1 VDRRAGTAGG
11 VNPRLRQI
19 SDYAWRVLLLGG
31 AAYIIFL
38 VLLRFELIFIA
49 LFIAMIIT
57 SLLRPPVNVLSRYL
71 PRSLALVLTALGGL
85 GLISVIFWQVGDS
98 VAGESSSLSNEF
110 SGGVDRIEKWLEGK
124 PFHVDPST
132 LTNLQGKL
140 TSYIE
145 AHRTTLINQAL
156 NGAGRIVDVLT
167 VLALAVFCSIFF
179 TNSGDR
185 MWRWFQDQLPGHARP
200 TWRRCGQTAWHTFA
214 GYTRGIILVAA
225 ANAIMVGI
233 ALELLRVP
241 LVLPLTILEFVASFI
256 PLVGS
261 PIAMAVAT
269 VVALAG
275 RGMTTAIVVLVLIVV
290 FGQIEGHVLQPFVM
304 GWSVRLH
311 PVAVAVSV
319 IAGTLSAGLLG
330 AVVAVPLVSIA
341 WAVVR
346 ELRDVREE
354 SESLDAGG
362 GGGGSGGTGGAEA
375 RATEDASGSGALPS
389 QAAAA
394 EATPEQ
400 PAPELAGT
408 AGKTAGEPSA
418 EA

>member
-1 VDRRAGTAGG
+1 MDRRVSTARD

-19 SDYAWRVLLLGG
+19 SEYAWRLLILGG
-31 AAYIIFL
+31 ACYIIFL
-38 VLLRFELIFIA
+38 ILLRFELIFIA
-49 LFIAMIIT
+49 LFIALILA
-57 SLLRPPVNVLSRYL
+57 SLLRPPVNVLSRVM
-71 PRSLALVLTALGGL
+71 PRSLAMVLTALFGIGL
-85 GLISVIFWQVGDS
+85 LGVLFWQVGDS
-98 VAGESSSLSNEF
+98 VAGESSSLGNEF
-110 SGGVDRIEKWLEGK
+110 RGGVDRIEKWLEGK
-124 PFHVDPST
+124 PFHVNPST

-145 AHRTTLINQAL
+145 AHRTTLLNQAL

-179 TNSGDR
+179 ANSGDR
-185 MWRWFQDQLPGHARP
+185 IWHWFQDQLPQSVRP
-200 TWRRCGQTAWHTFA
+200 TWRRCGSTAWHTFA

-233 ALELLRVP
+233 ALEVLRVP

-275 RGMTTAIVVLVLIVV
+275 RGMTTAIVVLILIVV

-311 PVAVAVSV
+311 PVVVAVSV

-330 AVVAVPLVSIA
+330 AVVAVPLVSIG
-341 WAVVR
+341 WAVWR
-346 ELRDVREE
+346 ELRNGQPE
-354 SESLDAGG
+354 A
-362 GGGGSGGTGGAEA
+362 AEPPPRDGPPA
-375 RATEDASGSGALPS
+375 VPEPAPSSVSSTAALPGQLLTPAVS
-389 QAAAA
+389 AATN
-394 EATPEQ
+394 EGS
-400 PAPELAGT
+400 PAPQ
-408 AGKTAGEPSA
+408 GEG
-418 EA
+418 

>member
-1 VDRRAGTAGG
+1 MDRRAGGDDDTAARS

-19 SDYAWRVLLLGG
+19 SEYAWRLLILGG
-31 AAYIIFL
+31 ACYIIFL
-38 VLLRFELIFIA
+38 ILLRFELIFIA
-49 LFIAMIIT
+49 LFIALILS
-57 SLLRPPVNVLSRYL
+57 SLLRPPVNVLSRVM
-71 PRSLALVLTALGGL
+71 PRSLALILTALTGL
-85 GLISVIFWQVGDS
+85 GLLAVLVWQVEDS
-98 VAGESSSLSNEF
+98 VAGESSSLGNEF
-110 SGGVDRIEKWLEGK
+110 HGGVVRIEKWLEGK

-132 LTNLQGKL
+132 LSNLQGKL

-145 AHRTTLINQAL
+145 AHRTTLLNQAL

-179 TNSGDR
+179 ANSGDR
-185 MWRWFQDQLPGHARP
+185 MWHWFQDQLPESVRP
-200 TWRRCGQTAWHTFA
+200 TWRLCGTTAWHTFA
-214 GYTRGIILVAA
+214 GYTRGIILVAG

-233 ALELLRVP
+233 ALEVLRVP

-275 RGMTTAIVVLVLIVV
+275 RGMTTAIIVLVLIVV

-311 PVAVAVSV
+311 PVVVAVSV

-330 AVVAVPLVSIA
+330 AVVAVPLVSIG
-341 WAVVR
+341 WAVWR
-346 ELRDVREE
+346 ELRDLR
-354 SESLDAGG
+354 
-362 GGGGSGGTGGAEA
+362 AEA
-375 RATEDASGSGALPS
+375 EGRQAQPDDGPHPLAVATSPAALPP
-389 QAAAA
+389 QA
-394 EATPEQ
+394 
-400 PAPELAGT
+400 G
-408 AGKTAGEPSA
+408 SA
-418 EA
+418 EPTASAAD